1 MAGDPGALTQTESER
16 EFLHILAY
24 YGTGS
29 RSRWFFLGLEKLG
42 RQAKNASFLAK
53 NEDLTKETLGREC

>member
-29 RSRWFFLGLEKLG
+29 RLLFSLDEILCHGPW
-42 RQAKNASFLAK
+42 NADCFDDQLPAS
-53 NEDLTKETLGREC
+53 G